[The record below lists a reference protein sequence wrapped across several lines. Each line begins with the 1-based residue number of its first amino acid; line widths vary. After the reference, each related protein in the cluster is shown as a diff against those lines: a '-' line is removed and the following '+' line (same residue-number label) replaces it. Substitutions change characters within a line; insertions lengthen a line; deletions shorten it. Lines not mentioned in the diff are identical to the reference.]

1 MLVIQFFL
9 VNIIGIDM
17 GKQQHDILVFGSPIL
32 LFGASPMA
40 EPAVQMLRAFKSWP
54 VIAADGGVETA
65 LDAGFLPQAIIGDMD
80 SVDDLNLLPKSIHQ
94 IVLPQQDDTD
104 FEKCLQLIDAPLIV
118 GVGFL
123 DGRFDHSLA
132 VLDALAR
139 LQHDR
144 PVFLVGANDVLLRI
158 RGDFE
163 VTVNVGAR
171 FSVWPL
177 GCQHFLNSTGLEWA
191 LENMT
196 MEMGQ
201 LSGTSN
207 RANANK
213 VSILAGNGDGYLAI
227 APLAEFDN
235 MLQAALQLA

>member
-1 MLVIQFFL
+1 M
-9 VNIIGIDM
+9 
-17 GKQQHDILVFGSPIL
+17 
-32 LFGASPMA
+32 
-40 EPAVQMLRAFKSWP
+40 
-54 VIAADGGVETA
+54 
-65 LDAGFLPQAIIGDMD
+65 
-80 SVDDLNLLPKSIHQ
+80 
-94 IVLPQQDDTD
+94 
-104 FEKCLQLIDAPLIV
+104 
-118 GVGFL
+118 
-123 DGRFDHSLA
+123 
-132 VLDALAR
+132 
-139 LQHDR
+139 
-144 PVFLVGANDVLLRI
+144 
-158 RGDFE
+158 
-163 VTVNVGAR
+163 TVNVGAR

-191 LENMT
+191 VENMT

>member
-17 GKQQHDILVFGSPIL
+17 GKQQHDILVFGS
-32 LFGASPMA
+32 
-40 EPAVQMLRAFKSWP
+40 P

-163 VTVNVGAR
+163 
-171 FSVWPL
+171 
-177 GCQHFLNSTGLEWA
+177 
-191 LENMT
+191 
-196 MEMGQ
+196 
-201 LSGTSN
+201 
-207 RANANK
+207 
-213 VSILAGNGDGYLAI
+213 
-227 APLAEFDN
+227 
-235 MLQAALQLA
+235 